1 MILSGRVLDKITL
14 APLFGAAV
22 FFKGTSYGSQTDV
35 DGKFSFEAPA
45 GTYELNIKNI
55 GYTTLDSSINF
66 DKNLI
71 IEAVLNPEATT
82 LQTVTVTAQAPKP
95 KTKIDFT
102 KFIVPG
108 AIALG
113 LLLLLFTLERKR

>member
-1 MILSGRVLDKITL
+1 MIFSGRVLDKNTL

-22 FFKGTSYGSQTDV
+22 FFKGTSYGTQTDI

-45 GTYELNIKNI
+45 GTYELNIKFI
-55 GYTTLDSSINF
+55 GYTTLESSINLS
-66 DKNLI
+66 KNII

-95 KTKIDFT
+95 KIDYT
-102 KFIVPG
+102 KFIIPG

-113 LLLLLFTLERKR
+113 LLLLLFTLERKN

>member
-1 MILSGRVLDKITL
+1 MIFSGRVLDKITL

-35 DGKFSFEAPA
+35 NGNFSFEAPA

-55 GYTTLDSSINF
+55 GYTTLESSLNLS
-66 DKNLI
+66 KNII

-82 LQTVTVTAQAPKP
+82 LQTVTVTAQGKP
-95 KTKIDFT
+95 KTDYT
-102 KFIVPG
+102 KFIIPG

-113 LLLLLFTLERKR
+113 LLLLLFTLERKN